1 MTITLNQQ
9 LLELNTPRVMAIM
22 NLTPDSFYDGGR
34 LKNEEQ
40 LLQKVQQFI
49 DEGASIIDLGGYSTR
64 PGAVN
69 ISIEEEIS
77 RVIPVVKLIRTHFKD
92 IPLSVDTFRSKV
104 ARAALEQG
112 VSMVN
117 DVSGATADDEMLDL
131 IAAYQVPYVAMHM
144 RGTPKTMSSLTEYDD
159 IVVEIR
165 KFFSTMAEATAKGNI
180 NDLIIDPGLGFA
192 KTVTQNFF
200 LLQHLDAFQLLELPI
215 LIGLSRKSMIYKT
228 LHTTPENALNGTS
241 AMHMAALERG
251 AHLLRVHDVKEAQ
264 ECINLYTKLRTSAT

>member
-9 LLELNTPRVMAIM
+9 LLDLSTPRVMAIM

-40 LLQKVQQFI
+40 LLAKVQQFI

-64 PGAVN
+64 PGALD
-69 ISIEEEIS
+69 ISVEEEIS
-77 RVIPVVKLIRTHFKD
+77 RVLPVVKLIRAHFKD
-92 IPLSVDTFRSKV
+92 IPLSVDTFRSQV

-117 DVSGATADDEMLDL
+117 DVSGATADDQMLDL
-131 IAAYQVPYVAMHM
+131 IADYQVPYVGMHM
-144 RGTPKTMSSLTEYDD
+144 RGTPQTMNTLTEYED

-165 KFFSTMAEATAKGNI
+165 HFFSTLAEATAKRNI

-192 KTVTQNFF
+192 KTVSQNFF

-241 AMHMAALERG
+241 ALHMAALERG

-264 ECINLYTKLRTSAT
+264 ECIELYTKLRTSAT

>member
-117 DVSGATADDEMLDL
+117 DVSGATADDEMLYL
-131 IAAYQVPYVAMHM
+131 IAAYQVPNVAMHM
-144 RGTPKTMSSLTEYDD
+144 RGTPQTMSSLTEYDD

-165 KFFSTMAEATAKGNI
+165 KFFSTMAEATAKRNI